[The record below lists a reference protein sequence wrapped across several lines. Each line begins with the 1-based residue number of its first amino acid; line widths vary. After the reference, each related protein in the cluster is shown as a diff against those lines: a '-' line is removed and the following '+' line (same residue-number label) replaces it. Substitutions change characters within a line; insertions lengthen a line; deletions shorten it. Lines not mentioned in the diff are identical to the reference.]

1 MSLNNILT
9 RLYKII
15 LLYFLGL
22 FIFLFFRI
30 YYLISFGN
38 YTNLQNYL
46 SQIPIIL
53 QTSLRYDTSVIGYTL
68 LPLFIIFLIGVFLK
82 KQNEKIN
89 TIFSFIIRKY
99 SLFSFIILIIISSFD
114 FYFYKTYGHH
124 FSPIIFG
131 LKDDATSS
139 ILVSLWND
147 YPVIKLFI
155 FWIICF
161 YLIKNLLKKID
172 KQTIPIH
179 FNYSLSVIVA
189 IIFSLLYLIGLRGTL
204 TSHGLDLRHASITD
218 NQFLNEM
225 TINPAFALKEA
236 VSKAQNSKITLDYNK
251 TLVDNGFETI
261 SEAKKVFLNSN
272 QNNTALNEA
281 LFKITPKNE
290 FLENNPPN
298 VVFILMESLSRHL
311 FDLHSNNCNLL
322 DKLDEQLPYCYTFE
336 NTLSSRNLTIHSL
349 ENILTGTPYT
359 PISQSPYSNI
369 PLSTGIIR
377 PFKEA
382 NYTSHFIYGGLY
394 GWRNIGSYLK
404 TQGFENIITQKEL
417 ETKYK
422 NPFKFTWGIHDEYLY
437 NETYKILES
446 GTKPQFIFIL
456 TISNHTPYKLPD
468 NFIAKP
474 IHFPD
479 SLYDKMRMDKEIVD
493 QSLKAFQYA
502 NRQLGLFIEK
512 IRNSS
517 LGENTIIVITG
528 DHNLH
533 RGFKYSK
540 NEEFLAHSVPL
551 IFYIPKK
558 YQPTK
563 KINLN
568 NFGSHKDIF
577 PSIYNLSLSNAKYFN
592 TGENLFNN
600 NDNYS
605 VNDFTFAANKYGAVK
620 IGDSTQFYKWSD
632 SSKILLNNTKR
643 DKHLDSLL
651 RLLKSY
657 KAVMGY
663 TIQKE
668 LSSKNGQ
675 KEDI

>member
-1 MSLNNILT
+1 
-9 RLYKII
+9 
-15 LLYFLGL
+15 
-22 FIFLFFRI
+22 
-30 YYLISFGN
+30 
-38 YTNLQNYL
+38 
-46 SQIPIIL
+46 
-53 QTSLRYDTSVIGYTL
+53 
-68 LPLFIIFLIGVFLK
+68 
-82 KQNEKIN
+82 
-89 TIFSFIIRKY
+89 
-99 SLFSFIILIIISSFD
+99 
-114 FYFYKTYGHH
+114 
-124 FSPIIFG
+124 
-131 LKDDATSS
+131 
-139 ILVSLWND
+139 
-147 YPVIKLFI
+147 
-155 FWIICF
+155 
-161 YLIKNLLKKID
+161 
-172 KQTIPIH
+172 
-179 FNYSLSVIVA
+179 
-189 IIFSLLYLIGLRGTL
+189 
-204 TSHGLDLRHASITD
+204 
-218 NQFLNEM
+218 
-225 TINPAFALKEA
+225 
-236 VSKAQNSKITLDYNK
+236 
-251 TLVDNGFETI
+251 
-261 SEAKKVFLNSN
+261 
-272 QNNTALNEA
+272 
-281 LFKITPKNE
+281 
-290 FLENNPPN
+290 
-298 VVFILMESLSRHL
+298 
-311 FDLHSNNCNLL
+311 
-322 DKLDEQLPYCYTFE
+322 
-336 NTLSSRNLTIHSL
+336 
-349 ENILTGTPYT
+349 
-359 PISQSPYSNI
+359 
-369 PLSTGIIR
+369 
-377 PFKEA
+377 
-382 NYTSHFIYGGLY
+382 
-394 GWRNIGSYLK
+394 
-404 TQGFENIITQKEL
+404 
-417 ETKYK
+417 
-422 NPFKFTWGIHDEYLY
+422 
-437 NETYKILES
+437 
-446 GTKPQFIFIL
+446 
-456 TISNHTPYKLPD
+456 
-468 NFIAKP
+468 
-474 IHFPD
+474 
-479 SLYDKMRMDKEIVD
+479 MDKEIVD